1 MVFSANHSQNANVN
15 LCIQVYYFVN
25 QKLFTDFTR
34 FCKMFTL
41 FYLQPENL
49 SHVTLLYIRC

>member
-25 QKLFTDFTR
+25 QKLFTDFAG

-49 SHVTLLYIRC
+49 SRITN

>member
-1 MVFSANHSQNANVN
+1 MVFSANRSQNANVN

-25 QKLFTDFTR
+25 QKLFTDFAG

-49 SHVTLLYIRC
+49 SRITN

>member
-25 QKLFTDFTR
+25 QKIFTDFAR
-34 FCKMFTL
+34 FLRYFIYSSKIC
-41 FYLQPENL
+41 
-49 SHVTLLYIRC
+49 HG